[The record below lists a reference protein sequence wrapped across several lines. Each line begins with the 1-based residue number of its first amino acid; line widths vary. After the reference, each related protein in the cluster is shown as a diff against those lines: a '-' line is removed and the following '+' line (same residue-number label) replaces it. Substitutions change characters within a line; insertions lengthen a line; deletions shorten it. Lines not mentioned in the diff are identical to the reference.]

1 METIFY
7 ITGAFFFIFA
17 SSMLAGLNDTIH
29 KILDKLDQPKKK
41 NN

>member
-7 ITGAFFFIFA
+7 ISGAFFFIFA
-17 SSMLAGLNDTIH
+17 SSMLAGLNHTIH
-29 KILDKLDQPKKK
+29 EILGKLDQPKKE